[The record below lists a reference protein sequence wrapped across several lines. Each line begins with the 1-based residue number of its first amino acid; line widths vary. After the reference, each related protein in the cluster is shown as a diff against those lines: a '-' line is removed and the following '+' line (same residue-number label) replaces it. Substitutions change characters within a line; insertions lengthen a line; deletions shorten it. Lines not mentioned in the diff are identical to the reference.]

1 MYTGSGHCRSRLSC
15 GEGGVEP
22 APVERSR
29 AIRPLI
35 VSTTGLPPHQQ
46 FEAWRDLCVPYLDT
60 GRPGTPPASGFQAS
74 GMALP
79 FESFMYYHAVL
90 PPYDY
95 SRTPARIRRDSLDHW
110 IVAVCKRGT
119 QRQRSGDD
127 NIFFR
132 PGVPYVLTMA
142 RAFEAEREG
151 VEIEWQSLF
160 LARDA
165 VQELE
170 PLLGASLNAPLEGPT
185 GRLLASFLDT
195 LRDEAEE
202 FRATDLPHL
211 AALTKATLAAALN
224 SRCDSVEAARP
235 QLEHLQLAR
244 IKRLIREKLGSA
256 TLGPARLCAMS
267 GVSRSALYRLFEPL
281 GGVARHIQ
289 RERLAAAYRFLSDPA
304 DRRGIAQVAEA
315 VGFFEP
321 SSFSRAFRAEF
332 GIAPR
337 DLRAVALEG
346 RTEVSVRAFGAAEGA
361 APNVSQILRRL

>member
-1 MYTGSGHCRSRLSC
+1 M
-15 GEGGVEP
+15 
-22 APVERSR
+22 
-29 AIRPLI
+29 
-35 VSTTGLPPHQQ
+35 STTGLPPNQQ

-60 GRPGTPPASGFQAS
+60 GRPRTPPASGFQAS
-74 GMALP
+74 GTALP
-79 FESFMYYHAVL
+79 FGSFMYYHAAL

-127 NIFFR
+127 DVVFR

-142 RAFEAEREG
+142 RTFEAEREG
-151 VEIEWQSLF
+151 AEMEWQSLF

-170 PLLGASLNAPLEGPT
+170 PMLSAALNAPLEGPA
-185 GRLLASFLDT
+185 GRMLASFLDSM
-195 LRDEAEE
+195 REEAGQ
-202 FRATDLPHL
+202 FRTSDLPHL
-211 AALTKATLAAALN
+211 ASVTKAMLAAALN
-224 SRCDSVEAARP
+224 SRCESVDAARP

-289 RERLAAAYRFLSDPA
+289 RERLGAAYRLLADPA

-337 DLRAVALEG
+337 DLRAAALEG
-346 RTEVSVRAFGAAEGA
+346 RTDVLARAQPSADGG

>member
-1 MYTGSGHCRSRLSC
+1 MDSTSTRWRSGPS
-15 GEGGVEP
+15 GEEGGETP
-22 APVERSR
+22 SR
-29 AIRPLI
+29 PGASAAIRPL
-35 VSTTGLPPHQQ
+35 VVTTKGLPPHQQ

-60 GRPGTPPASGFQAS
+60 GRPRHTPAAGFQAT
-74 GMALP
+74 GTALP
-79 FESFMYYHAVL
+79 FGSYMYYHAVL

-95 SRTPARIRRDSLDHW
+95 SRTSSRIRRDSLDHW
-110 IVAVCKRGT
+110 IIAVCKRGT

-127 NIFFR
+127 DVTFR

-142 RAFEAEREG
+142 RTFEAEREG
-151 VEIEWQSLF
+151 VEMEWQSLF

-165 VQELE
+165 VQDLE
-170 PLLGASLNAPLEGPT
+170 PMLSAALNAPLEGPT
-185 GRLLASFLDT
+185 GRLLASFLDS
-195 LRDEAEE
+195 LREEAGE
-202 FRATDLPHL
+202 FRASDLPHL
-211 AALTKATLAAALN
+211 ASVAKSLLATALN
-224 SRCDSVEAARP
+224 SRCDTADAGRP

-289 RERLAAAYRFLSDPA
+289 RERLACAYRLLVDPG

-337 DLRAVALEG
+337 DLRVAACEG
-346 RTEVSVRAFGAAEGA
+346 RTLLSAPADMLGEGG